1 MNRRQLMLIPG
12 AALVAEQ
19 AFAQAQSMS
28 KAVTGVPVHQSKKQL
43 LKLSRTRSVTK
54 VPKTEIKAAKYVRSI
69 GAYLGLSADQHQQA
83 STILAAARGTLTTIR
98 TSLKPARQSLS
109 AAAQTNDT
117 GAINQASAL
126 IGSLTAQ
133 RMAAAAG
140 AHAAFY
146 QMLTSAQQAKL
157 TALRS

>member
-12 AALVAEQ
+12 AALVTEQ
-19 AFAQAQSMS
+19 AFAQTQSMS
-28 KAVTGVPVHQSKKQL
+28 KAVTGVPIHQSKKQL

-69 GAYLGLSADQHQQA
+69 GAYLGLSADQHQQV

-109 AAAQTNDT
+109 AAVQTNDT

-133 RMAAAAG
+133 RMSAAAG

-146 QMLTSAQQAKL
+146 QMLSSAQQAKL
-157 TALRS
+157 AALRS

>member
-19 AFAQAQSMS
+19 AFAQTQSMS
-28 KAVTGVPVHQSKKQL
+28 KAVTGLSAHQSKKQL

-54 VPKTEIKAAKYVRSI
+54 VPKSEAKTAKYLKSI
-69 GAYLGLSADQHQQA
+69 GAYLGLSADQRQQA
-83 STILAAARGTLTTIR
+83 STILAAARGTLTSIR
-98 TSLKPARQSLS
+98 ASLKPARQSLN
-109 AAAQTNDT
+109 AAVHSNDT
-117 GAINQASAL
+117 AAINQATTL

-133 RMAAAAG
+133 RVTAAAG
-140 AHAAFY
+140 AHAALY
-146 QMLTSAQQAKL
+146 QMLTSDQQAKL